1 MLGLRVRADE
11 PRLLGLREH
20 RRFVMKYLKESGP
33 ARTQVER
40 VLALLV
46 ESGILYCVL
55 WVRELQYRL
64 IATN

>member
-1 MLGLRVRADE
+1 
-11 PRLLGLREH
+11 
-20 RRFVMKYLKESGP
+20 MKYLKESGS
-33 ARTQVER
+33 ARMQVER
-40 VLALLV
+40 VLALLI